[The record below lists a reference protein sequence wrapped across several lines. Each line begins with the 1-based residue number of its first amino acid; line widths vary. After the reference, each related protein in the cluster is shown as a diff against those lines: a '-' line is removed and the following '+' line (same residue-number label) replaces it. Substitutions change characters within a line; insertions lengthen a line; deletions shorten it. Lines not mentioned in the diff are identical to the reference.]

1 MPMPIPAFTWVLAA
15 ILLLF
20 PLPALADTGLQTP
33 PHLPPAVVELKL
45 FQLEHKDV
53 IAIAVE
59 TQVTGAGHLLL
70 HKLEPQ
76 YHINKQANTVE
87 VTLEARPSLPELAGR
102 TAVNN
107 LLPFHRVKTLT
118 VTAGENQLT
127 ITARFN
133 NNTTQPRLTTV
144 KRKPVK
150 QADNTVIFRTYLVLT
165 FADIA
170 AGQPPKT
177 LVIDPGHGGSALGAT
192 TNFLLEKDLNLDIA
206 LLSRDIFRRHG
217 YDVYMTRTDDS
228 NPRLIDRAD
237 AANILQ
243 ADTLISIHN
252 NSLPESAPTAEL
264 KRGATALY
272 NSTAARPGK
281 ELAALIAGQLADT
294 LRIPQYPLQD
304 RPDLVLLNSTSIPA
318 VIAEVSMLPHPQDAK
333 MISQR
338 VYRLAAA
345 QAIFTATDKYFAGSP
360 QVTAPVTALATPVP
374 IAANTVNSG
383 LAAAGTDGTL
393 YYLALAGDIPDG
405 GREKIFRLKP
415 GETAPVSLTDDEAW
429 NLVISGKY
437 LYYSNWS
444 DDHRLYRIKPD
455 GTDKT
460 KLGNHP
466 VSQLAIAGNWLV
478 YVKWTNSRSA
488 QDNNIYRM
496 PLTGGF
502 PQKIGSDQAES
513 VQVLDNWIYYLNGT
527 DGYKIY
533 RIKLNGTGRSKLTE
547 DQAVCLAVADNTIY
561 YSNYSD
567 GQKLYALST
576 DGRHHVK
583 LSNDPAGFIAAGNGY
598 VYYTNASANH
608 ALYRMT
614 AAGHNKQLVCD
625 LGVGPLPIDIVN
637 NAIYYNRQFI
647 STENR

>member
-1 MPMPIPAFTWVLAA
+1 MPIPAFTWLLAA
-15 ILLLF
+15 SLLLF
-20 PLPALADTGLQTP
+20 PLPVLANTGLQTTSP
-33 PHLPPAVVELKL
+33 LPPAAVELKL

-53 IAIAVE
+53 IALAVE
-59 TQVTGAGHLLL
+59 TQVPATDADDLLL

-76 YHINKQANTVE
+76 YHINKQANTLE
-87 VTLEARPSLPELAGR
+87 VTLEAKPSLPELTGK
-102 TAVNN
+102 TTIDSP
-107 LLPFHRVKTLT
+107 LSSLRVKTLT
-118 VTAGENQLT
+118 VTADENQLT
-127 ITARFN
+127 IAARFN
-133 NNTTQPRLTTV
+133 NNTTNPRLTTV
-144 KRKPVK
+144 KRGSVRQP
-150 QADNTVIFRTYLVLT
+150 DNTVIFRTYLILT
-165 FADIA
+165 FADTA

-192 TNFLLEKDLNLDIA
+192 ANFLLEKDLNLDIA

-217 YDVYMTRTDDS
+217 YDVYLTRTDDS

-243 ADTLISIHN
+243 ADALISIHN
-252 NSLPESAPTAEL
+252 NSLPEGTPAAKI

-272 NSTAARPGK
+272 NSAAARPGK

-294 LRIPQYPLQD
+294 LRLPQSPLQD
-304 RPDLVLLNSTSIPA
+304 RPDLVLLNSTSVPA

-360 QVTAPVTALATPVP
+360 LITAPVTALAAPVP
-374 IAANTVNSG
+374 IAANTANGG
-383 LAAAGTDGTL
+383 LTAAAADDTR
-393 YYLALAGDIPDG
+393 YYLALAGDIPAG

-415 GETAPVSLTDDEAW
+415 GENTPVALTDDEAW

-444 DDHRLYRIKPD
+444 DGHCLYRIKPD

-488 QDNNIYRM
+488 QDNNIYRL

-502 PQKIGSDQAES
+502 PQKLGSDQAES
-513 VQVLDNWIYYLNGT
+513 IQVLDNWIYYLNGT

-561 YSNYSD
+561 YSNYND

-576 DGRHHVK
+576 DGRRRVK
-583 LSNDPAGFIAAGNGY
+583 LSNDQAGFIAAGNGY

-614 AAGHNKQLVCD
+614 AAGHNKRLVCD
-625 LGVGPLPIDIVN
+625 LGVGPLPVDIIN

-647 STENR
+647 STEDR